1 MTRKLVSLAVSGV
14 LAAAAGLAPAP
25 AFAQSAEIADLKAQ
39 LAALTAKIDALE
51 KAQTQTKKTSD
62 EAQATADRT
71 ADVVAQSRAALS
83 FAGDLRYR
91 NESFDVQ
98 YVDRDRNRDRIRARF
113 NANFRVN
120 DTITGQIGISTGSTD
135 PRSGNQTLTDQNAR
149 KDFDLDVAYV
159 TWAPTAA
166 WKITAGKQRYAWT
179 RTGSLFYDNDVNPE
193 GISVN
198 YATGNFFAGAF
209 YDWLAERALSFSA
222 PTGTNT
228 DSIMF
233 GAQLG
238 YRIPLS
244 DSTRITLAGTYMDF
258 DGVQG
263 YNPFFGG
270 SSFGNTT
277 TTSSAVCSRT
287 IPVVP
292 PVPPATLPT
301 PGACLLSDFN
311 IAEASVDLT
320 TSLGGRPLRFFI
332 DYAENLEAEV
342 NPTAL
347 KKLDTAYAAG
357 IQYGAASAAKGTWE
371 FGLLFQQVEK
381 DALFGQLLD
390 SDFGDG
396 NTDTNGF
403 VIKGGYTVA
412 RNWTVNATLFVND
425 LANDVPQ
432 SVTVFNDA
440 TPAPYDTTSITNVF
454 DREYKR
460 LQLDL
465 NFRF

>member
-1 MTRKLVSLAVSGV
+1 MTRKLVPLAVSGV
-14 LAAAAGLAPAP
+14 LAAAAGFAPAP
-25 AFAQSAEIADLKAQ
+25 AFAQSADVAELKAQ
-39 LAALTAKIDALE
+39 LAALTAKIEALE
-51 KAQTQTKKTSD
+51 KAQVQTKKTSD

-71 ADVVAQSRAALS
+71 ADVVAQNRAALS

-98 YVDRDRNRDRIRARF
+98 YVDRDRQRDRIRARF

-159 TWAPTAA
+159 TWAPTTAL
-166 WKITAGKQRYAWT
+166 KITAGKQRYAWT

-244 DSTRITLAGTYMDF
+244 DSTRLTLAGTYMDF

-277 TTSSAVCSRT
+277 TTSTAVCSRT
-287 IPVVP
+287 LPVTT
-292 PVPPATLPT
+292 PATP
-301 PGACLLSDFN
+301 CLLSDFN
-311 IAEASVDLT
+311 VLELSADLT
-320 TSLGGRPLRFFI
+320 TSLAGKPLRFFI
-332 DYAENLEAEV
+332 DYAENMEAEV
-342 NPTAL
+342 NPVAG

-357 IQYGAASAAKGTWE
+357 ITFGAASAAKGTWE
-371 FGLLFQQVEK
+371 MGLLFQQVEK

-403 VIKGGYTVA
+403 VIRGGYTVA
-412 RNWTVNATLFVND
+412 RNWTVNATLFMND

-432 SVTVFNDA
+432 NITVFNDT
-440 TPAPYDTTSITNVF
+440 TPPPYDTTTITNVF